1 MYNQEWINTFEEYA
15 QQLVEE
21 HQIPNA
27 VIGIA
32 KDGKPFYQKGFGFS
46 DAESRHADTADTV
59 FGIGSITKSFTCVA
73 IMQLQDAGKLSVHDP
88 IVTYLPEFRL
98 KAGNIVEQM
107 TIHHLMTHTAGL
119 PPLSTLYL
127 AIKRSLQLD
136 PDSLQ
141 ILGERAFNMVNN
153 GPMIETYAEMLKYM
167 AELDFELLGLP
178 GTQFSY
184 SNDSYA
190 LLGLIVERVSGKRY
204 ESYIKEHILQPAGMN
219 RSVFFLEELK
229 GDDNITSIYA
239 SKKNDGDEQVFLSD
253 YWYDAPA
260 MRAAG
265 FLKSTLR
272 DMLKYADIYRTGGLA
287 GGERILSEESVKQ
300 MIALHIEIEPG
311 RFYGYGLML
320 TPDYHGS
327 LLVEH
332 GGALKGIA
340 AQMHV
345 LPELGITGV
354 SLINLQGTPAT
365 ALINGALNAYAGRAA
380 EASYLSFSHFQVPT
394 ERAEEF
400 TGDFQSDEGMQC
412 SIKWENGKHVL
423 RTGDMQELPMQPIG
437 EDLFLI
443 KRRRAETCVR
453 HIRDSN
459 HDVVRIS
466 FGFRQMPKLKG
477 EKLS

>member
-1 MYNQEWINTFEEYA
+1 MNNQEWINTFEEYA
-15 QQLVEE
+15 QKLVDE
-21 HQIPNA
+21 HQIPDA

-32 KDGKPFYQKGFGFS
+32 KDGKPIYQKGFGFS
-46 DAESRHADTADTV
+46 DVESRHADTADSV

-73 IMQLQDAGKLSVHDP
+73 IMQLLEAGKLSVHDP

-119 PPLSTLYL
+119 PPLTTLFL
-127 AIKRSLQLD
+127 GIKRSMQLD

-141 ILGERAFNMVNN
+141 LLGERTFYMMNN
-153 GPMIETYAEMLKYM
+153 GPMIDTYEEMLTYM
-167 AELDFELLGLP
+167 AELDIELLGSP

-190 LLGLIVERVSGKRY
+190 LLGLIVERVSGKSY

-229 GDDNITSIYA
+229 GDDNIASIYA
-239 SKKNDGDEQVFLSD
+239 SKKNDGEVQVFLSD
-253 YWYDAPA
+253 NWYDAPA
-260 MRAAG
+260 MRAGG
-265 FLKSTLR
+265 FLKSTIR

-287 GGERILSEESVKQ
+287 GGARILSEESVKQ
-300 MIALHIEIEPG
+300 MIAPHIEIEPG
-311 RFYGYGLML
+311 RFYGYGLMI

-354 SLINLQGTPAT
+354 SLINLQGAPAT

-380 EASYLSFSHFQVPT
+380 EAPYRSFSHFQVPT

-400 TGDFQSDEGMQC
+400 IGDFKSDEGVQF

-423 RTGDMQELPMQPIG
+423 LTEDKQELPMEPIG
-437 EDLFLI
+437 EDLF
-443 KRRRAETCVR
+443 
-453 HIRDSN
+453 
-459 HDVVRIS
+459 
-466 FGFRQMPKLKG
+466 
-477 EKLS
+477 